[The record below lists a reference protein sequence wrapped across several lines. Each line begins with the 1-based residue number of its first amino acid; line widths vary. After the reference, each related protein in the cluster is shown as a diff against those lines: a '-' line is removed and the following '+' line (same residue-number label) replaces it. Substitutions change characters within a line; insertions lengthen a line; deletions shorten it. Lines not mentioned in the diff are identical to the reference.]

1 MLIDPTG
8 VRNTR
13 FVEAQLEATPSYA
26 DDDPYGEFK
35 RRYAEVTRR
44 DGRVARLTVDAD
56 TVARAVVRAVEAK
69 NPKPRY
75 IVGASGKA
83 SVLARLL
90 LTDRMWDWVMMRG
103 LRP

>member
-1 MLIDPTG
+1 VFT
-8 VRNTR
+8 
-13 FVEAQLEATPSYA
+13 
-26 DDDPYGEFK
+26 
-35 RRYAEVTRR
+35 RRYAETTRALAKDHLVTI
-44 DGRVARLTVDAD
+44 DAD

-90 LTDRMWDWVMMRG
+90 LSDRMWDRVMTKS
-103 LRP
+103 LTA

>member
-1 MLIDPTG
+1 MLIEPTG
-8 VRNTR
+8 VRTK
-13 FVEAQLEATPSYA
+13 FVEAQLGARRSDSDE
-26 DDDPYGEFK
+26 DPYGEFK
-35 RRYAEVTRR
+35 RRYAEITRALAEMPF
-44 DGRVARLTVDAD
+44 VSIDAD

-90 LTDRMWDWVMMRG
+90 LTDRVWDRLLMKG
-103 LRP
+103 LSP